1 MSTNQHERGL
11 TITELGSRTGLASSA
26 LRFYERKGLLRSSG
40 RAGGMRVYDE
50 SAVTQVA
57 LIDLLK
63 IVGFTL
69 GEIAEVLDVRGR
81 VAADWRDKAR
91 VKVGELEAQIAE
103 LRRARAVL
111 RHTIDCPHPTLNECP
126 VFNAGVAEHAARLA
140 SR

>member
-1 MSTNQHERGL
+1 M
-11 TITELGSRTGLASSA
+11 TITELGARTGLASSA

-40 RAGGMRVYDE
+40 RAGGMRIYDE
-50 SAVTQVA
+50 AVVRQVA

-69 GEIAEVLDVRGR
+69 GEIASVLDVNGR
-81 VAADWRDKAR
+81 VSADWRDKAG
-91 VKVGELEAQIAE
+91 VKISELEAQIAE

-126 VFNAGVAEHAARLA
+126 VFNAGVAEHADRLA
-140 SR
+140 TRSS

>member
-1 MSTNQHERGL
+1 MGSDL
-11 TITELGSRTGLASSA
+11 TITELGARTGLASSA

-50 SAVTQVA
+50 AAITQVA

-81 VAADWRDKAR
+81 VADDWRDKAQI
-91 VKVGELEAQIAE
+91 KVRELEAQIAE
-103 LRRARAVL
+103 LRRARAIL
-111 RHTIDCPHPTLNECP
+111 QHTINCPHPTLNECP
-126 VFNAGVAEHAARLA
+126 VFSAGVAEHATKLAAR
-140 SR
+140 